1 MSLEPRTPRRPTHL
15 TPGQVPG
22 TIREDTAVRLKTIA
36 TSLVMLA
43 LAFSLTA
50 CAKPPQVDIDAA
62 KAALDKAVAA
72 DASKWAPEAWS
83 AAQQAMSAAE
93 AEIKAQAD
101 KFALFRSYKK
111 ATELYK
117 DALAKAD
124 EAQKA
129 AVAGEEKARTE
140 AEAALTAA
148 NDAVTAASTVIATLD
163 GCKKRPKGF
172 AADVETFKGNL
183 ATMTTQLDAI
193 RASMGT
199 KDYMGAKAQA
209 EALKQQADT
218 AAADVTSAK
227 EKIGCK

>member
-1 MSLEPRTPRRPTHL
+1 
-15 TPGQVPG
+15 
-22 TIREDTAVRLKTIA
+22 
-36 TSLVMLA
+36 MLA
-43 LAFSLTA
+43 LAFSMTA
-50 CAKPPQVDIDAA
+50 CAKPPQADIDAA

-72 DASKWAPEAWS
+72 DAAKWAPEAWS

-93 AEIKAQAD
+93 AEVKVQAD

-117 DALAKAD
+117 DALAKSD

-148 NDAVTAASTVIATLD
+148 NDAVTAASAAVATLD

-172 AADVETFKGNL
+172 AADVETMKGNM

-193 RASMGT
+193 RAAMGT

-218 AAADVTSAK
+218 LATDVASAK